1 MNNNLSTWGKRLLA
15 ISVFLPFWLWGFLE
29 QGMFVDGLTYA
40 SISRNLSIGLGSFWH
55 PYYWNESFYGHP
67 PLFFG
72 LESMAFRVFGDS
84 ILVEKL
90 VSLLLNAGIFIS
102 FFPIL
107 KWVNPRLDR
116 WLIATLWAIL
126 PLVCWS
132 VGAHIL
138 DTPLTLSTLW
148 AVGLAYHPDRKEK
161 PWLGIASGFLIGI
174 SVGIKGPVGLF
185 PFLLFLLNAGD
196 VREKIT
202 FFIQQLLG
210 FLLLAIPVFAMED
223 ARVFFSNYFTIQVWG
238 SMEES
243 HRFLF
248 FQQGLQCFLPFFV
261 VRMLVSRSFRI
272 PPTIWKSWGK
282 VFLMLLPLLLSG
294 KQHDYYWLPFMP
306 WMAVATF
313 SDEKSVLLPKHFQR
327 ITWILF
333 LFMAIEIGWHKG
345 EKERDREQIL
355 AMEKFSKILADG
367 SLVGHQPPLD
377 QDWVWIAYGIRYH
390 RWWNRGM
397 SDVEFYFST
406 DSTNALASSGKYH
419 LKKVPLKHE

>member
-1 MNNNLSTWGKRLLA
+1 MNNELSVCGKGLLA
-15 ISVFLPFWLWGFLE
+15 ISVFLPFWLWGVLE

-55 PYYWNESFYGHP
+55 PYYWNEHFYGHP

-72 LESMAFRVFGDS
+72 LESLVFRITGDS
-84 ILVEKL
+84 IGVEKS
-90 VSLLLNAGIFIS
+90 VSLLLNAGVFIS

-138 DTPLTLSTLW
+138 DTPLTLTTLW

-161 PWLGIASGFLIGI
+161 TWLGIASGVLIGL

-185 PFLLFLLNAGD
+185 PFLLFFLPTGD

-202 FFIQQLLG
+202 FFSRQLLG
-210 FLLLAIPVFAMED
+210 LLWLAIPVFAMED
-223 ARVFFSNYFTIQVWG
+223 ARIFFFNYVKIQVWG

-243 HRFLF
+243 HRILF
-248 FQQGLQCFLPFFV
+248 FQHGLQCFLPFVV
-261 VRMLVSRSFRI
+261 VRMLVSRSLRI
-272 PPTIWKSWGK
+272 PSTIWKGWGN

-306 WMAVATF
+306 WLAFATF
-313 SDEKSVLLPKHFQR
+313 SDGITIEISKKFQWF
-327 ITWILF
+327 TWALF
-333 LFMAIEIGWHKG
+333 LFLALEIWWHYG
-345 EKERDREQIL
+345 EKERDREQIF
-355 AMEKFSKILADG
+355 AMEKFSKILPDG
-367 SLVGHQPPLD
+367 SLVGHESPLD
-377 QDWVWIAYGIRYH
+377 QDWVWMAYGIRYH

-406 DSTNALASSGKYH
+406 DSTNALASFGKYH
-419 LKKVPLKHE
+419 VKKVPLKHE